1 MDLEMNGKQA
11 PDDPPP
17 AAVTSSQQPETAAA
31 AGKLLHVSQ
40 EAVDHKDFST
50 EVRGLRDVSS
60 LLDKCS
66 VLLDV
71 QVGMIYSHMIFTFHN
86 CIFFIWQSYKVTKV
100 GMILQRMGKN
110 YNEG

>member
-17 AAVTSSQQPETAAA
+17 AAVTSSQQPEAAAA

-71 QVGMIYSHMIFTFHN
+71 QVGMIHS
-86 CIFFIWQSYKVTKV
+86 Q
-100 GMILQRMGKN
+100 
-110 YNEG
+110 

>member
-71 QVGMIYSHMIFTFHN
+71 QVGNI
-86 CIFFIWQSYKVTKV
+86 
-100 GMILQRMGKN
+100 QRKF
-110 YNEG
+110 

>member
-17 AAVTSSQQPETAAA
+17 AAVTSSQQPEAAEA

-71 QVGMIYSHMIFTFHN
+71 QVGN
-86 CIFFIWQSYKVTKV
+86 TKY
-100 GMILQRMGKN
+100 IKKKFN
-110 YNEG
+110 TD